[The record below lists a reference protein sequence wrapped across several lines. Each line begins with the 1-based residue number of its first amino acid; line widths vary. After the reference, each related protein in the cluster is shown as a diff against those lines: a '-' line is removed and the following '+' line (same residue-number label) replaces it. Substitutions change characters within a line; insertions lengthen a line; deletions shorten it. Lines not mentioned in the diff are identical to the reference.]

1 MKKTIAFF
9 ALWFATFSASMAA
22 ALPNEE
28 LQLNQ
33 SSLEKEFEQL
43 NKIEQY
49 VDANEGIT
57 LTEIQAKNAELLDNV
72 TLTDSTTSFTMAG
85 ELPLLGAF
93 WWGCCLGIV
102 GLALV
107 YFITDNDR
115 EQVKSALIGCVIST
129 LLVGLGGIFNP
140 FGWF

>member
-9 ALWFATFSASMAA
+9 ALWFATFSVSMAA
-22 ALPNEE
+22 DLPNDE
-28 LQLNQ
+28 LKLNQ

-49 VDANEGIT
+49 VEANEGIT
-57 LTEIQAKNAELLDNV
+57 LSEIQAKNTELLDNV
-72 TLTDSTTSFTMAG
+72 TLTDSTTSFTMASDM
-85 ELPLLGAF
+85 PLLGAF
-93 WWGCCLGIV
+93 WWGCCLSIV

-129 LLVGLGGIFNP
+129 LLFGLGGVLNP